1 MNGPFI
7 WEISDEWS
15 IHRSRTE
22 LSIRAKGTIQM
33 KHPPGAGPLGCPA
46 RVSGRAV
53 IRPGCHPA
61 GPSSGRA
68 VIGAGC
74 HRPTVIAPGR
84 HRGRLSSPGRHRA
97 RLSSGPAVIG
107 AGPSS
112 GPAVIA
118 WPSSG
123 PAVIGPGCH
132 RPGRHRPGRHPLL
145 PGSARPVPLR
155 PARARRRSPRRAR
168 WQVQGVPVYRNLAD
182 RPHRPNWSPD
192 SRAWRTSAPGTC
204 DSYFVIG
211 PAGWLRSSES
221 QIKARRSPTQTVTV
235 SRAAEI
241 SIWV

>member
-53 IRPGCHPA
+53 IRPG
-61 GPSSGRA
+61 
-68 VIGAGC
+68 
-74 HRPTVIAPGR
+74 R
-84 HRGRLSSPGRHRA
+84 HR
-97 RLSSGPAVIG
+97 

-118 WPSSG
+118 RPSSR
-123 PAVIGPGCH
+123 PAVIGAGCH
-132 RPGRHRPGRHPLL
+132 RGRAVIGAGCHRPGRHPLL